1 MSHDAD
7 KLIRQL
13 SLVAFLMA
21 ERRPLTARD
30 VKGNVEG
37 YSEMSDEAFARRFY
51 SDRAELTALGVPL
64 NSQRDEFTG
73 EELYTLRSENYF
85 LDQLDL
91 DEDELAALQTALYAL
106 EGKFA
111 YAEPLRLAL
120 QNLAL
125 GRPGFRHAPT
135 ATAERV
141 RVTAPDY
148 SPELAARLSK
158 LESAIS
164 KQRTIQFRYWSPARD
179 RETERRLN
187 PYALRLDEGVW
198 YVVGHDLDRDATR
211 TFRVARIRSDIRFA
225 TRRERDFRLP
235 AEFDVEAHRDRA
247 AMADRAAGRRRA
259 DRRPGRHRM
268 VGRSARLPTPARSST
283 ASSRPSYAPLEPL
296 ASWILR
302 QNGRAMPLEPV
313 ELRDAVREALV
324 SYSRA
329 RTRARRPCA
338 RASAARLAPRH
349 RAASAGPVAPERF
362 GVLQA
367 LLAHLLAACGEE
379 QSAALD
385 ADDLAE
391 RFSIPREELQDHL
404 SLLNL
409 VNFGGGC
416 YTVYAEST
424 RTTNVVRVDK
434 ELYGDVFRRPPKLTP
449 LEARA
454 IRLAIE
460 YVGPTIA
467 AEANTPLERVRA
479 KARGDLRP
487 VRARADARRRASPTT
502 RRISSRRSP
511 DGAEKRR
518 VVEIE
523 YLKEGEEE
531 PATGLWSRTHR
542 ARAAVLARAP
552 WDRTVDGPRTYRLDR
567 MRSARLTRE
576 RFEPRE
582 SFDPNYL
589 ARARRRAPLALAVIA
604 RWKLER
610 GARRLTDK
618 LRSRTSRSRPRS
630 GSSPRCSPTGARP
643 AVLEPASMRRAV
655 AARAKALAVGARP
668 QPQAEADGRDSLNA
682 PGPASGTSSR
692 EPPCA
697 LGDRARDP
705 EPDPGRACAA
715 HAAREQIEVGST
727 PGPSSTTSTT
737 TRPSLSPTST
747 TTRDPCRSPFATR
760 FASA

>member
-1 MSHDAD
+1 VSHDSD

-64 NSQRDEFTG
+64 TSQRDEFTG
-73 EELYTLRSENYF
+73 EELYTLRSEHYF
-85 LDQLDL
+85 LDQLEL
-91 DEDELAALQTALYAL
+91 DDDELAALQTALYTL

-148 SPELAARLSK
+148 SPELGARLSK

-164 KQRTIQFRYWSPARD
+164 KQRTIQFRYWTPARD

-198 YVVGHDLDRDATR
+198 YVIGHDLDRDAIR

-225 TRRERDFRLP
+225 TRRERDFRQP
-235 AEFDVEAHRDRA
+235 VDFDVEAHRVVRPWQIGSQVGTARIEVQGDTAWWVHRTL
-247 AMADRAAGRRRA
+247 ADAGTVEN
-259 DRRPGRHRM
+259 G
-268 VGRSARLPTPARSST
+268 VFETSYST
-283 ASSRPSYAPLEPL
+283 LGPLV
-296 ASWILR
+296 SWILR
-302 QNGRAMPLEPV
+302 QNGRAIPLEPA
-313 ELRDAVREALV
+313 ELRHETRDALV
-324 SYSRA
+324 LLRERHTGAAPATA
-329 RTRARRPCA
+329 RERRIEARPPVERQP
-338 RASAARLAPRH
+338 
-349 RAASAGPVAPERF
+349 AGPVAPERF

-367 LLAHLLAACGEE
+367 LLAHLLAACGDERT
-379 QSAALD
+379 
-385 ADDLAE
+385 ADLGADELAG
-391 RFSIPREELQDHL
+391 RFSLPREELQPTL

-416 YTVYAEST
+416 YTVYAEVDDD
-424 RTTNVVRVDK
+424 TNRVHVDK
-434 ELYGDVFRRPPKLTP
+434 ELYGDVFRKAPKLTP

-467 AEANTPLERVRA
+467 ADAHTPLDRVRLKLEETFGQFNLAPA
-479 KARGDLRP
+479 KASQAGDDEEAL
-487 VRARADARRRASPTT
+487 VRTLSNGADERRL
-502 RRISSRRSP
+502 
-511 DGAEKRR
+511 
-518 VVEIE
+518 VELE
-523 YLKEGEEE
+523 YLKEGDEE
-531 PATGLWSRTHR
+531 PSTRLVEPYTIERELPYWRVHT
-542 ARAAVLARAP
+542 

-567 MRSARLTRE
+567 MRSARLTKE
-576 RFEPRE
+576 RFEPRIG
-582 SFDPNYL
+582 FDPNYL
-589 ARARRRAPLALAVIA
+589 SEPAVAQLWHAPPIA

-610 GARRLTDK
+610 GARALTD
-618 LRSRTSRSRPRS
+618 RSARSEVTFKTEEWLLS
-630 GSSPRCSPTGARP
+630 E
-643 AVLEPASMRRAV
+643 VLADRGETVVFEPESMRRAV
-655 AARAKALAVGARP
+655 AARARAL
-668 QPQAEADGRDSLNA
+668 QAE
-682 PGPASGTSSR
+682 
-692 EPPCA
+692 
-697 LGDRARDP
+697 LG
-705 EPDPGRACAA
+705 
-715 HAAREQIEVGST
+715 
-727 PGPSSTTSTT
+727 
-737 TRPSLSPTST
+737 LSPRRKRTVE
-747 TTRDPCRSPFATR
+747 PA
-760 FASA
+760 

>member
-21 ERRPLTARD
+21 EHRPITARD

-51 SDRAELTALGVPL
+51 SDRAELTALGIPL
-64 NSQRDEFTG
+64 TSQRDEHTG
-73 EELYTLRSENYF
+73 EELYSLRSEHYF
-85 LDQLDL
+85 LDQLEL

-164 KQRTIQFRYWSPARD
+164 KQRTIQFRYWSPTRE

-198 YVVGHDLDRDATR
+198 YVIGHDLDRDATR

-225 TRRERDFRLP
+225 TRRERDFRQP
-235 AEFDVEAHRDRA
+235 AEFDVD
-247 AMADRAAGRRRA
+247 
-259 DRRPGRHRM
+259 RHRVQRPWQIGEP
-268 VGRSARLPTPARSST
+268 VGVARIGVQGDT
-283 ASSRPSYAPLEPL
+283 AWWVHRTLSDAGTVTDGVFETGYAQLGPLV
-296 ASWILR
+296 SWILR
-302 QNGRAMPLEPV
+302 QNGRAVPLEPA
-313 ELRDAVREALV
+313 ELREEAAEAL
-324 SYSRA
+324 RLLRERHEAAAPDLA
-329 RTRARRPCA
+329 RERRVERRPVA
-338 RASAARLAPRH
+338 ERQP
-349 RAASAGPVAPERF
+349 AGPVAPERF
-362 GVLQA
+362 GLLQA
-367 LLAHLLAACGEE
+367 LLAHLLAACGDERGTV
-379 QSAALD
+379 LD
-385 ADDLAE
+385 ADELAE
-391 RFSIPREELQDHL
+391 RFSIQREELQPTL

-416 YTVYAEST
+416 YTVYAEVDEDT
-424 RTTNVVRVDK
+424 GRVRVDK
-434 ELYGDVFRRPPKLTP
+434 ELYGDVFRKAPKLTP

-460 YVGPTIA
+460 YVGPAIA
-467 AEANTPLERVRA
+467 ADAHTPLARVRRKLEETFGQFELA
-479 KARGDLRP
+479 PSVAARDGDDEEAL
-487 VRARADARRRASPTT
+487 VRTLS
-502 RRISSRRSP
+502 

-518 VVEIE
+518 LVELE
-523 YLKEGEEE
+523 YLKEGEDVPTSRLVE
-531 PATGLWSRTHR
+531 PYTIERELPFWRVHT
-542 ARAAVLARAP
+542 

-567 MRSARLTRE
+567 MRSAHLTGE
-576 RFEPRE
+576 TFESRQA
-582 SFDPNYL
+582 FDPNYL
-589 ARARRRAPLALAVIA
+589 AEPAVAHLWHSPAIA

-610 GARRLTDK
+610 GARALTDK
-618 LRSRTSRSRPRS
+618 AAVSDVTFKTEEWLLSEVFADRGETV
-630 GSSPRCSPTGARP
+630 
-643 AVLEPASMRRAV
+643 VLEPAAVRGAV
-655 AARAKALAVGARP
+655 AARARALQAELGLGAR
-668 QPQAEADGRDSLNA
+668 
-682 PGPASGTSSR
+682 
-692 EPPCA
+692 
-697 LGDRARDP
+697 AR
-705 EPDPGRACAA
+705 RK
-715 HAAREQIEVGST
+715 
-727 PGPSSTTSTT
+727 
-737 TRPSLSPTST
+737 PT
-747 TTRDPCRSPFATR
+747 AGK
-760 FASA
+760 A